1 MNTLIAT
8 LVLAT
13 AAASVGCSYQLVG
26 WTPGTA
32 NPPFA
37 AAEEDLVRDGLVNA
51 KEPGVVRTFLTAD
64 GPHVPAEKVVEAIR
78 AARARTLVILIH
90 GCNNT
95 YGEAR
100 RSYELAR
107 MLLPVKDVVV
117 LEVYWDGGAGD
128 PVALWAHARAT
139 SKWAGLGLRRVLNRL
154 DPATEVRVLTHSRGA
169 AVIASALWDLP
180 LREGAKEDER
190 FRAAQA
196 VEAPPDLLRTRLAMI
211 VPAMGEEDLEGCP
224 RDGLDGLIVGVNEDD
239 PAVGKG
245 PLPASW
251 FGSTRLGAERAPFYT
266 HAGPA
271 ARRASLVDLGGS
283 QAHDFKDYLL
293 RRPLREEVFPRLFA
307 GDGVAAVAS
316 PDLTR
321 AR

>member
-1 MNTLIAT
+1 MNKMIAT

-13 AAASVGCSYQLVG
+13 AAGSAGCTYHRVGYGPSD
-26 WTPGTA
+26 A
-32 NPPFA
+32 NPPFSTS
-37 AAEEDLVRDGLVNA
+37 EEDLIRDGLTNPA
-51 KEPGVVRTFLTAD
+51 DPGVIRTFVNPD
-64 GPHVPAEKVVEAIR
+64 GPHVPAEDVARAIR
-78 AARARTLVILIH
+78 AASARTLVILLH

-107 MLLPVKDVVV
+107 WLLPVKDVVV

-128 PVALWAHARAT
+128 PVALWGHARRQ

-169 AVIASALWDLP
+169 SVIASALWDLP
-180 LREGAKEDER
+180 LREGAEEEEC
-190 FRAAQA
+190 FRTAQR
-196 VEAPPDLLRTRLAMI
+196 VEAPPDLLRYRVAMI
-211 VPAMGEEDLEGCP
+211 VPAMGEEDLESCP

-251 FGSTRLGAERAPFYT
+251 FGSTRLGAEGEPFYT
-266 HAGPA
+266 HAVPA
-271 ARRASLVDLGGS
+271 ARRASRVDFGGS
-283 QAHDFKDYLL
+283 AVHDFKDYLL
-293 RRPLREEVFPRLFA
+293 RRPMREHVLPRLFE
-307 GDGVAAVAS
+307 GDGLSTGVS
-316 PDLTR
+316 R
-321 AR
+321 SR